1 MSESGKE
8 LRRDR
13 ENDEELNR
21 LEREREGG
29 RERGGRER
37 DIVGMKEEV
46 SFIKFLFFIFV
57 L

>member
-21 LEREREGG
+21 LERERGG